1 MFHLVQN
8 ILDNEKLGVGKLNN
22 FFTIDCGEI
31 LLREFR
37 IEDVDDIYS
46 ITSQPEV
53 NKFLPD
59 WKSTR
64 EQRLDWVTNYEIL
77 SNKEFLSAVPNI
89 VDQNYLKLGIILKE
103 TGEFIGFCNTG
114 IKEELPSPNREI
126 VYAISKHY
134 RNKGYTTK
142 AVEGLINYLFMNT
155 NVDLINAVV
164 LPHNVSS
171 DKVIQKCGFSFREEI
186 EIENQQHYHYTLGKE
201 EWRSVKKH
209 K

>member
-1 MFHLVQN
+1 MY
-8 ILDNEKLGVGKLNN
+8 LDNEKLGAGKLNN
-22 FFTIDCGEI
+22 LFTIDCGEI

-37 IEDVDDIYS
+37 IEDVDAIYS

-53 NKFLPD
+53 HEFLPD

-64 EQRLDWVTNYEIL
+64 EQRLEWVTNYEIP
-77 SNKEFLSAVPNI
+77 SNKDFLSVVPNI
-89 VDQNYLKLGIILKE
+89 DGQNYFKLGIVLKG

-114 IKEELPSPNREI
+114 IKEELASPNREI

-155 NVDLINAVV
+155 NVGQINAVV

-171 DKVIQKCGFSFREEI
+171 VKVIQKCGFTFREDI
-186 EIENQQHYHYTLGKE
+186 EIENQQHYHYSLRKE
-201 EWRSVKKH
+201 EWRVKIT
-209 K
+209 